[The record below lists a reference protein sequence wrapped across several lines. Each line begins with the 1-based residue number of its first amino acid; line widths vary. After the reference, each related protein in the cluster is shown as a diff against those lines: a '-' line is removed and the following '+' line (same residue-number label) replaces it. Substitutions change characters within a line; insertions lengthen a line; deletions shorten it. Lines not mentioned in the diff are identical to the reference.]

1 MSKLNSYD
9 EWSPLKEVIVGNCFN
24 ANVPNIDLSFKLF
37 FNDNAYY
44 FWQKDRQGEHLIR
57 QQYIEELNE
66 DLDNF
71 IETLELFDIKV
82 LRPTTLDKIYKFKT
96 PYWEST
102 CVPAL
107 NVRDQAIV
115 LGNEIIETSP
125 CIRSRY
131 FENDL
136 LKPLFYEY
144 FLNGAVWTV
153 MPRPLM
159 TDNSFD
165 TIYTTNQGI
174 DSEEDFVDEQIPNE
188 FDIGHEI
195 MIDAA
200 QITRFGKD
208 LLINVANRNH
218 LLGFEWLER
227 HLTPKGYRLHK
238 LRNIADNHTDSFI
251 VPLAEGRLMLRNK
264 SIVDKLPKWLQKWDI
279 LVPPE
284 PQDNWFPD
292 YPSDELYL
300 TSKYIDLNML
310 SIDGQYIVVNS
321 LCEELIDFLIKHK
334 FTPVPVVH
342 RHRRI
347 FAGGFHCF
355 TLDTI
360 RDGEFADY
368 SK

>member
-1 MSKLNSYD
+1 MLNSHD

-24 ANVPNIDLSFKLF
+24 ANISALDLSFKLF

-44 FWQKDRQGEHLIR
+44 FWQKDQKGNHLIR
-57 QQYIEELNE
+57 SQYIEELEE
-66 DLDNF
+66 DLN
-71 IETLELFDIKV
+71 ELVMTLESFDIKV
-82 LRPTTLDKIYKFKT
+82 LRPTPLEKMYKFKT

-107 NVRDQAIV
+107 NVRDQAII
-115 LGNEIIETSP
+115 LGKEIIETAP

-136 LKPLFYEY
+136 LKPIFYQY
-144 FLNGAVWTV
+144 FHEGADWTV
-153 MPRPLM
+153 MPRPMM

-165 TIYTTNQGI
+165 LSYTTNQGFTNNI
-174 DSEEDFVDEQIPNE
+174 DFIDDQVDNE
-188 FDIGHEI
+188 FDFEQEI

-218 LLGFEWLER
+218 LLGYNWLRR
-227 HLTPKGYRLHK
+227 HLVPRGYRLYK

-251 VPLAEGRLMLRNK
+251 VPLKEGRLMLRNK
-264 SIVDKLPKWLQKWDI
+264 GIIDKLPLWLKKWDI
-279 LVPPE
+279 LIPPE
-284 PQDNWFPD
+284 PKDNWFPD
-292 YPSDELYL
+292 YPSDQLYL
-300 TSKYIDLNML
+300 TSKYIDLNVL
-310 SIDGQYIVVNS
+310 SIDGEHIIVNS
-321 LCEELIDFLIKHK
+321 LCPELINFLEQNG
-334 FTPVPVVH
+334 FTPVPVRH

-355 TLDTI
+355 TLDTV
-360 RDGEFADY
+360 REGDCNDY
-368 SK
+368 ST